1 MYTILK
7 SVTTLYIHVHVLVH
21 YNTCNMYNCT
31 CYMYCSVLH
40 VYRVS
45 DIAIEGIVRKVVG
58 ISTVYRQGSR
68 VTVPH
73 KPPVSSLDPLSD
85 YLNKETEK

>member
-1 MYTILK
+1 MYTILN
-7 SVTTLYIHVHVLVH
+7 SVH
-21 YNTCNMYNCT
+21 YIVYTCTCTSTLHYMYNCT